1 MNESSGL
8 WPVLMKRHHY
18 RQLPALSGAI
28 PAADP
33 TESHDKAPPNEREL
47 SIMRHSGIRA

>member
-8 WPVLMKRHHY
+8 WPALMKRHQH

-33 TESHDKAPPNEREL
+33 TESHDKTLPNEREL